1 MALPDITV
9 TIAIDRNTAKQ
20 LLVSWPTWQKYRPE
34 IWNWPWVIAFDWQPP
49 HGLLASDVQK
59 IADIMGIKR
68 GVICKWPRTEIGSD
82 QPVATFETQRAKM
95 VTSFLWSPAYYVS
108 TEYWLKIDVDA
119 IALGNKPWPL
129 PEWFE
134 PDEQGRK
141 NVLIANPWAYT
152 KAKGGGG
159 SISEWAEE
167 LECFGDAVCERSRLG
182 LIDHISGSKI
192 KMPRIASWLSF
203 YRTDWSRS
211 LAGDLGEYV
220 GDCRSVVPSQDTVAW
235 YYAERRG
242 DRYLRANMKRRS
254 WTNVSTYDRLKAK
267 AEEIMAQ

>member
-34 IWNWPWVIAFDWQPP
+34 MWNWPWVIAFDWQPP

-59 IADIMGIKR
+59 IADIMGLDNYEAVR
-68 GVICKWPRTEIGSD
+68 WPPVKIG
-82 QPVATFETQRAKM
+82 PNEPMAEYETQRAKM
-95 VTSFLWSPAYYVS
+95 VTSFLWIPTLYVT
-108 TEYWLKIDVDA
+108 TEYWLKIDTDA
-119 IALGNKPWPL
+119 LALGNKPWPL

-134 PDEQGRK
+134 PDEHSRK
-141 NVLIANPWAYT
+141 NALIASPWAYT

-159 SISEWAEE
+159 CIGEWAEA

-182 LIDHISGSKI
+182 LVDHISGSKI

-203 YRTDWSRS
+203 YRTGWTRRLSVALDHY
-211 LAGDLGEYV
+211 LGL
-220 GDCRSVVPSQDTVAW
+220 CKSVVPSQDTIAW
-235 YYAERRG
+235 YYAERSG

-254 WTNVSTYDRLKAK
+254 WTNIPSYRRLKAK